1 MSTNYPIYAHCS
13 HCGVATDLVCGD
25 GTGRH
30 YCSGQCCSDRQAIL
44 DHDPVKLQ
52 EVREMQAEAAEF
64 NEESNWWNHQDQCDG
79 GLL

>member
-1 MSTNYPIYAHCS
+1 MRYPQYGRCD
-13 HCGVATDLVCGD
+13 CCKQGKTLVMGD
-25 GTGRH
+25 GIGGS
-30 YCSGQCCSDRQAIL
+30 YCSAQCCSDRQAIL